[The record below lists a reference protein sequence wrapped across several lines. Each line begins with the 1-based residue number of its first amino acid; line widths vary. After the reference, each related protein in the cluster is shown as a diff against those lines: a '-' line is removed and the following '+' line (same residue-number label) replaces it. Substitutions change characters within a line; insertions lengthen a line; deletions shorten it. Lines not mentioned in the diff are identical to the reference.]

1 MLGLA
6 PACWGDDGPMSVRV
20 TIQYFDGCPSW
31 QTAQRRLISVAG
43 QAGIDL
49 DLDLQ
54 RVETLEEAER
64 LGFTGSPTILVDGI
78 DPFAQPGAPAALA
91 CRLYRTPTG
100 SDGAPAAE
108 ELAAA
113 LERAERSSPLPLH
126 PATEAQARGIGTRT
140 GEV

>member
-1 MLGLA
+1 MPRQHRCRRPGSGRLRGLA

-31 QTAQRRLISVAG
+31 QAAQRRLISVAG

-64 LGFTGSPTILVDGI
+64 RGFTGSPTILVDGI
-78 DPFAQPGAPAALA
+78 DPFPQPGAPAAL
-91 CRLYRTPTG
+91 
-100 SDGAPAAE
+100 PAVGTD
-108 ELAAA
+108 
-113 LERAERSSPLPLH
+113 RSRRP
-126 PATEAQARGIGTRT
+126 G
-140 GEV
+140 